1 MYNNITD
8 IENFFIERKKLGI
21 QLGLDR
27 MNKLL
32 NQLDHPEKKLT
43 AIHVAGTNGKG
54 STTTFISHG
63 LLANGY
69 QVGVFTSP
77 SFTGLTGHI
86 LLNHKQMTDDEF
98 VKLFHQVYPAISHLD
113 QLGIYA
119 TEFEIITA
127 MALLYFSQHAD
138 IAIIEAG
145 MGGREDT
152 TNCLFPILS
161 IITNVDKDHMNFL
174 GQTLAEIASH
184 KAGIIKK
191 GTPVVLGSIHQEA
204 FSVIADEAKEK
215 KAPLYRL
222 HQHFTYEDIRQKAN
236 AQQFVWRYEEKRMN
250 TRISML
256 GEHQILNCS
265 VALMAL
271 HVIQERGIRL
281 QSSKILAGLAKALLP
296 GRFEIISRGTQTI
309 VLDSAHNVAGIKAFI
324 HTVETTFRSIKNKHL
339 VFAAFKDKDI
349 DKMLSILLPYFSTI
363 TLTTFQHPR
372 AIASESLQHIIKK
385 TGKPIKMKEVA
396 TIINRLNQE
405 STSDENIYFF
415 TGSLHFIAEIRKYF
429 TN

>member
-1 MYNNITD
+1 
-8 IENFFIERKKLGI
+8 
-21 QLGLDR
+21 

-145 MGGREDT
+145 MGGRE
-152 TNCLFPILS
+152 
-161 IITNVDKDHMNFL
+161 
-174 GQTLAEIASH
+174 
-184 KAGIIKK
+184 
-191 GTPVVLGSIHQEA
+191 
-204 FSVIADEAKEK
+204 
-215 KAPLYRL
+215 
-222 HQHFTYEDIRQKAN
+222 
-236 AQQFVWRYEEKRMN
+236 
-250 TRISML
+250 
-256 GEHQILNCS
+256 
-265 VALMAL
+265 
-271 HVIQERGIRL
+271 
-281 QSSKILAGLAKALLP
+281 
-296 GRFEIISRGTQTI
+296 
-309 VLDSAHNVAGIKAFI
+309 
-324 HTVETTFRSIKNKHL
+324 
-339 VFAAFKDKDI
+339 
-349 DKMLSILLPYFSTI
+349 
-363 TLTTFQHPR
+363 
-372 AIASESLQHIIKK
+372 
-385 TGKPIKMKEVA
+385 
-396 TIINRLNQE
+396 
-405 STSDENIYFF
+405 
-415 TGSLHFIAEIRKYF
+415 
-429 TN
+429 